1 VTSISRPLE
10 ELRVSGAFRRWIT
23 ERVGGNPGDPLDI
36 ELISGGHSN
45 LTFGLRVGARD
56 LVLRRPPIGAFLPSA
71 NDMAREYTFLS
82 ALASSPVPTPGTV
95 GLCEDPEVIGA
106 PFYVME
112 RLHGVVPHD
121 PSVLEGLG
129 VDAGRRLSENVVEVL
144 VALHDVDVDA
154 VGLGQIAKR
163 SGYLDRQVRRWVGQ
177 YERSKDDGDAPV
189 IEELAALLRTSIPT
203 SPDSTIVHGDYRLGN
218 LMVDATDRSR
228 VIGVFDWEMATLG
241 DPLADVGYTLLYW
254 GTQDRPPVHPSQRC
268 ADLPGFLSAAELVQ
282 RYADRSGR
290 AVDHITFYVVLA
302 AFKLVII
309 GLGQRAVRRRAGET
323 IEGSAAV
330 SLPLAEWALELG
342 RSQLR

>member
-1 VTSISRPLE
+1 V
-10 ELRVSGAFRRWIT
+10 
-23 ERVGGNPGDPLDI
+23 
-36 ELISGGHSN
+36 
-45 LTFGLRVGARD
+45 
-56 LVLRRPPIGAFLPSA
+56 
-71 NDMAREYTFLS
+71 
-82 ALASSPVPTPGTV
+82 
-95 GLCEDPEVIGA
+95 VIGA

-218 LMVDATDRSR
+218 TIYGSHAPARLAA
-228 VIGVFDWEMATLG
+228 ILDWEMATIG
-241 DPLADVGYTLLYW
+241 DPLADVGYLMSHWTERDDEPHTFTLQSV
-254 GTQDRPPVHPSQRC
+254 TTE
-268 ADLPGFLSAAELVQ
+268 PGFP
-282 RYADRSGR
+282 
-290 AVDHITFYVVLA
+290 T
-302 AFKLVII
+302 
-309 GLGQRAVRRRAGET
+309 
-323 IEGSAAV
+323 
-330 SLPLAEWALELG
+330 
-342 RSQLR
+342 RSQLLERYERVSGLPVEHLDWYVALAVWKAVVFMEGNYKRALQGSTDDPYLKTFGEGVAELARRALTITRAGF